1 MNIVECSPTR
11 SANATELSFR
21 TNMQQQSSSSDP
33 DLSNITQRFKRKQT
47 DENEHI
53 KSELAELRKQMADVI
68 TLITATSSTQT
79 ENIIKLCTDM
89 STVKDQVTNAI
100 SSLENIRSEQER
112 VKVEMGNL
120 ISANNKNQ
128 ERILCIEHD
137 VQILK
142 TTAVTN
148 NSQASSPP
156 NNINYED
163 MVHEINERN
172 LRRRNI
178 IISGIAEPKSS
189 DAKERHITDRNEIL
203 SVLQSISKDIP
214 EPHK

>member
-1 MNIVECSPTR
+1 MT
-11 SANATELSFR
+11 
-21 TNMQQQSSSSDP
+21 
-33 DLSNITQRFKRKQT
+33 
-47 DENEHI
+47 
-53 KSELAELRKQMADVI
+53 
-68 TLITATSSTQT
+68 
-79 ENIIKLCTDM
+79 
-89 STVKDQVTNAI
+89 
-100 SSLENIRSEQER
+100 
-112 VKVEMGNL
+112 VEMGNL

-128 ERILCIEHD
+128 ERILSIEHD

-189 DAKERHITDRNEIL
+189 DAKERHITDRNEI
-203 SVLQSISKDIP
+203 
-214 EPHK
+214 